1 MPGLHTS
8 TGTPRVALAAPTGLS
23 PSVIRRLTFVKVFC
37 DKPGTSRA

>member
-23 PSVIRRLTFVKVFC
+23 SSVIRRLTFVKVFC